1 MFYAENDGM
10 RLKAV
15 YILLMMTVLFGNLY
29 SQKAVKMSA
38 SAAEMFKTDA
48 FELEITLENF
58 DSDVSIQYPDFKD
71 LQKISGPY
79 QSSRTSIINGAAT
92 KSITLT
98 YRFSPKRTGVIT
110 IEPAVVND
118 DGKEYRSQQIK
129 ITVHEQGQNTG
140 AVSRDMFIL
149 SKVSSSDVY
158 VGEMVRI
165 DYTLFIK
172 PEIKLSIPSIAS
184 EPKFTNFLKERIDI
198 PNNELRTLVQTI
210 RNGVKYNTLPIA
222 SYWISPTSAGERN
235 IEALTV
241 IVPVEVRTRR
251 RNASS
256 FFNDPFF
263 DDDLFSTFK
272 NYSEKTV
279 LSEDIKINVKPLPQE
294 GKPADFT
301 GAVGTFKIISSI
313 DNDSVSVNEAVNF
326 KITVSGTGNLNDI
339 NELKP
344 DFPADLEVYDP
355 KRTVILEP
363 DKKNSGRVVF
373 EYLLLPR
380 NAGKHKI
387 NDISFSYFDIGS
399 KKYKTVS
406 ANGRTITATGSDSN
420 GFTSTRTS
428 GASRRNIE
436 VLASDI
442 RYIKKEPGDIYA
454 VDHKY
459 FEPLKF
465 TISILSALSLI
476 LISFIL
482 NVYVL
487 KNSGN
492 VAASRRKKAAK
503 NAKKRLKQCYSSLEA
518 GDLTIYYKDLDE
530 ALLKFIADK
539 FNISHAGIIT
549 DEVSE
554 ALRKENVEEGIIAD
568 MEELL
573 SKSASI
579 QFAPSKPGEAE
590 MRSDLE
596 KAKDLMTKLNERLK

>member
-1 MFYAENDGM
+1 M
-10 RLKAV
+10 RIKSV
-15 YILLMMTVLFGNLY
+15 YILLLISVFFSTLF

-58 DSDVSIQYPDFKD
+58 DSDVSIKYPDFQD
-71 LQKISGPY
+71 LVKISGPY

-118 DGKEYRSQQIK
+118 GGKEYRSQEIK
-129 ITVHEQGQNTG
+129 ITVHEQAQGTADG
-140 AVSRDMFIL
+140 SRDMFIM

-165 DYTLFIK
+165 DYTLYIK

-210 RNGVKYNTLPIA
+210 RNGVKYNTLPLA

-235 IEALTV
+235 IEALTAV
-241 IVPVEVRTRR
+241 VPVEVRTKR
-251 RNASS
+251 RNASN

-263 DDDLFSTFK
+263 DDDLFSTFR

-279 LSEDIKINVKPLPQE
+279 LSEDIKINVNPLPQE
-294 GKPADFT
+294 GKPADFA
-301 GAVGTFKIISSI
+301 GAVGTFRINSTL

-363 DKKNSGRVVF
+363 DNKNTGRVVF

-380 NAGKHKI
+380 NPGKHKI
-387 NDISFSYFDIGS
+387 SDISFSYFDIKS
-399 KKYKTVS
+399 KKYRTVS
-406 ANGRTITATGSDSN
+406 ATGRTITATGSDKN
-420 GFTSTRTS
+420 GFTTTRNS

-442 RYIKKEPGDIYA
+442 RYIKKDPGDIYEIP
-454 VDHKY
+454 HK
-459 FEPLKF
+459 FFDPLKF
-465 TISILSALSLI
+465 IISIISALSLI
-476 LISFIL
+476 LISFLL
-482 NVYVL
+482 NAYII
-487 KNSGN
+487 KSSGN
-492 VAASRRKKAAK
+492 AAAARRKKAAK
-503 NAKKRLKQCYSSLEA
+503 NAGKRLKKCYASVES
-518 GDLTIYYKDLDE
+518 GDMTKYYRDLDE

-539 FNISHAGIIT
+539 LNISHAGIIT

-554 ALRKENVEEGIIAD
+554 ALRQENVEEDIIRD

-579 QFAPSKPGEAE
+579 QFAPAKPGSAE

-596 KAKDLMTKLNERLK
+596 KAKDIMTKLNERLK

>member
-1 MFYAENDGM
+1 M
-10 RLKAV
+10 RLKTV
-15 YILLMMTVLFGNLY
+15 YILLIFAALFSSLY
-29 SQKAVKMSA
+29 PQKSVKMSA
-38 SAAEMFKTDA
+38 SAVDIFKTDA
-48 FELEITLENF
+48 FDIEITLENF

-71 LQKISGPY
+71 LVKISGPY

-98 YRFSPKRTGVIT
+98 YRFSPKITGVIT
-110 IEPAVVND
+110 VEPAVVKEG
-118 DGKEYRSQQIK
+118 GKEYRSQELR
-129 ITVHEQGQNTG
+129 ITVHEEGQNAG
-140 AVSRDMFIL
+140 ARSRDMFIL
-149 SKVSSSDVY
+149 SKVSSNDVY

-165 DYTLFIK
+165 DYTLYIK

-198 PNNELRTLVQTI
+198 PNDELRTLVQTI
-210 RNGVKYNTLPIA
+210 RNGVKYNTLPVA

-235 IEALTV
+235 IESLTV
-241 IVPVEVRTRR
+241 IVPVEVRTKR
-251 RNASS
+251 RNTSN

-263 DDDLFSTFK
+263 DDDLFSTFR

-279 LSEDIKINVKPLPQE
+279 LSEDIKINVKPLPDE

-301 GAVGTFKIISSI
+301 GTVGTFKINSYL

-344 DFPADLEVYDP
+344 EFPADLEVYDP

-363 DKKNSGRVVF
+363 DKKNSGKVIF

-380 NAGKHKI
+380 NPGKHKI

-406 ANGRTITATGSDSN
+406 AAGRIITATGSDTN
-420 GFTSTRTS
+420 GFVTARNS
-428 GASRRNIE
+428 GSARRNIE

-442 RYIKKEPGDIYA
+442 RYIKKDPGDIYP
-454 VDHKY
+454 VTHKY

-465 TISILSALSLI
+465 TISILSAFSLI

-482 NVYVL
+482 SVYVL
-487 KNSGN
+487 KNRGN
-492 VAASRRKKAAK
+492 TAAARRRKAAK
-503 NAKKRLKQCYSSLEA
+503 NAKKRLKKCYSSLDS
-518 GDLTIYYKDLDE
+518 GDITQYYKDLDE

-539 FNISHAGIIT
+539 LNISHAGIIT

-554 ALRKENVEEGIIAD
+554 ALRMENVEDDIIIN

-579 QFAPSKPGEAE
+579 QFAPSKPGSEE
-590 MRSDLE
+590 MKNDLE